1 MIYLAINLC
10 HVNLVLE
17 DTEKQPNNKDDVSLK
32 NNQITLKLYLQELV
46 RPPFNVPWLL
56 NSSTTFFLKKKSNK
70 MDYTSSAKC
79 NYYFLTEQ

>member
-46 RPPFNVPWLL
+46 RPPFNVP
-56 NSSTTFFLKKKSNK
+56 
-70 MDYTSSAKC
+70 
-79 NYYFLTEQ
+79 